1 MPMRKPKPAASPK
14 EREVARKPRKPRARK
29 SADRPL
35 RRAAPSAPGLLPE
48 MGGRPDSEID
58 APFVHLHLRG
68 NR

>member
-29 SADRPL
+29 SAERPL
-35 RRAAPSAPGLLPE
+35 RRAAPSAPVFYRKS
-48 MGGRPDSEID
+48 RPAIEIN
-58 APFVHLHLRG
+58 APFFHLHLRG